1 MWDPPTKTFPKI
13 RMTRKE
19 KRRMMSIRKEYA
31 EVQRLEMEER
41 ELEILE
47 KTKREKIG
55 GFFGGLWNNNKKK
68 EVVDEDDASTVPLNA
83 NEALNG
89 NVGTNG
95 GSNVEQQQV
104 QEEVQPQQ
112 PAFTVPDLG
121 GLMANFAPSE
131 QSTSSPTATTTEP
144 EQVSNE
150 PEPEYYYEEEEE
162 YFEAPV
168 VAKPLRVEVAS
179 RVLPHPEKISWGG
192 EDALFSQGRTFGVF
206 DGVSGAEKEAGIPL
220 YSVTLSRQLKAT
232 VGKKGLTTDE
242 MQAKLLAAAELADD
256 AATGASTAIVAS
268 MGEDGFLR
276 VLNVGDSTLLV
287 IRNGIVASKSKEIVH
302 YFDCPYQLS
311 SDSPDRPKD
320 GTIMNV
326 EIVPGDVIVTGSD
339 GIFDN
344 LSDEAICEIVS
355 SKKGSTMS
363 LAKRITDESR
373 KISLDTEAAT
383 PYAKL
388 AKRNRYPEYKSGL
401 GGKVDDIS
409 CVVVRCT

>member
-1 MWDPPTKTFPKI
+1 M
-13 RMTRKE
+13 
-19 KRRMMSIRKEYA
+19 
-31 EVQRLEMEER
+31 
-41 ELEILE
+41 
-47 KTKREKIG
+47 
-55 GFFGGLWNNNKKK
+55 
-68 EVVDEDDASTVPLNA
+68 DEDDASTVPLNA